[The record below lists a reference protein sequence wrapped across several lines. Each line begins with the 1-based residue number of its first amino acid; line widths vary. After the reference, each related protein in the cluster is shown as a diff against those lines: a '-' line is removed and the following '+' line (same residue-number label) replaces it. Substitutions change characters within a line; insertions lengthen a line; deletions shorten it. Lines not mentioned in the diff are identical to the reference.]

1 MFLDTWNVYFYQRLV
16 VEFFANQK
24 FPCCLPAMEMVK
36 LWAKGYGKQ
45 KIIKLLIETN
55 IEYLTLYLKYSY
67 ENILILVAELRPTTV
82 SI

>member
-1 MFLDTWNVYFYQRLV
+1 
-16 VEFFANQK
+16 
-24 FPCCLPAMEMVK
+24 MEMVK